1 MSKVGE
7 GMKAI
12 KRVCRRRSAPLR
24 MPRIRDF
31 RPDVSRQC
39 ISSRA
44 LVQPRDVTDGAGCRA
59 GDRGGARCWPSE
71 NRAAAELEK
80 LTRNDLGA
88 AFWRGD
94 RAVTGSPAAASARRT

>member
-7 GMKAI
+7 GVPQALSASPNATHPGFQT
-12 KRVCRRRSAPLR
+12 RRLSAVHLL
-24 MPRIRDF
+24 
-31 RPDVSRQC
+31 QG
-39 ISSRA
+39 SRA